1 MNKELN
7 KNYIEGQLKRIE
19 ERLNVNIDE
28 ELKEIKNTLIE
39 EIGKKYKTKKAT
51 IDDIDW
57 NKRYKVT
64 GAYVYRQNLN
74 RVEELKQ
81 VYLSALK
88 AHEEAEQLKKQ
99 LEEITL
105 RKKELFE
112 KEKEFSVLL
121 YAKGDCPLLNELLKE
136 TNQEFKRIR
145 KS

>member
-99 LEEITL
+99 LEEITFFL
-105 RKKELFE
+105 KKKRNFQSCSMLKVIVLF
-112 KEKEFSVLL
+112 
-121 YAKGDCPLLNELLKE
+121 
-136 TNQEFKRIR
+136 
-145 KS
+145 